1 VQVEFSSLASAL
13 GVGGNLRGSVDPL
26 WKEAAAAPLPPSCA
40 EAAAAAA
47 LPTFMV
53 VEGDGVVDENIL
65 KAALMSETFPS
76 IFDVPSDYCGVK
88 VSEIVMA

>member
-1 VQVEFSSLASAL
+1 
-13 GVGGNLRGSVDPL
+13 
-26 WKEAAAAPLPPSCA
+26 
-40 EAAAAAA
+40 
-47 LPTFMV
+47 MV